1 MHRPHA
7 AEPMA
12 QRTDEEWAMGT
23 AAAVICPPEI
33 VHVIYYTRT
42 KKGVAI
48 LSEVRRQYTGEFK
61 EKVVKDIEEN
71 GLSLRNAAKKYGIS
85 KHSVVQQWYN
95 LYKREGAA
103 VFYLTPQEKA
113 AKKPRKPKPPVK
125 DHKDLLAEN
134 EYLRMENAYLKKLKA
149 LIQERDSKES

>member
-1 MHRPHA
+1 M
-7 AEPMA
+7 
-12 QRTDEEWAMGT
+12 
-23 AAAVICPPEI
+23 
-33 VHVIYYTRT
+33 
-42 KKGVAI
+42 
-48 LSEVRRQYTGEFK
+48 SEVRRQYTGEFK

-95 LYKREGAA
+95 LYKRQGAT

-113 AKKPRKPKPPVK
+113 DKKLRKPKPPAK

-134 EYLRMENAYLKKLKA
+134 EYLRMENAYLKKLRA
-149 LIQERDSKES
+149 LILERDSKEN